1 MFPPLFSIQ
10 IRRCIWILPQ
20 STSYPWSKFIPNFDK
35 VMDLN
40 GKIKTK
46 IYWQTLIDTIEWK
59 IHGGGGGPGGG
70 KLVKISIFKNSS
82 RRSRQ
87 TTCISL
93 ISCRIKIRADRA
105 LYYVSSQPK
114 VINIYVRLIPLGTGC
129 YYYVV
134 VQGGGDS
141 APEPISKM
149 VLNHLNRSVYD
160 ACNFFFEKKYIGG
173 LHG

>member
-1 MFPPLFSIQ
+1 M
-10 IRRCIWILPQ
+10 
-20 STSYPWSKFIPNFDK
+20 
-35 VMDLN
+35 
-40 GKIKTK
+40 G
-46 IYWQTLIDTIEWK
+46 E
-59 IHGGGGGPGGG
+59 GGGRGG

-134 VQGGGDS
+134 VQGGGGDS